1 VAELRE
7 GSVRASIDCRYIDQ
21 EPDRCD
27 PEAVIF
33 ALHGY
38 SMNASVMLR
47 LTEVWFPN
55 HRIVSIEGPYP
66 FYTSWEKREVGY
78 SWAADTRSQESVR
91 LHHEIVRRVFERSG
105 VPPQKRV
112 LLGFSQ
118 SVGLNYRFSATFP
131 DEVDA
136 VIGVCGGLS
145 KEWETGD
152 YFPVSASL
160 LHIGRTEDQSYPI
173 EQVRDFPLRLR
184 LRARD
189 VEYLEYPGG
198 HSFPSSAGPDVKDWL
213 KRRVKP

>member
-7 GSVRASIDCRYIDQ
+7 GSVSASIDCRYIDH
-21 EPDRCD
+21 EPERCD
-27 PEAVIF
+27 PTAVIF

-47 LTEVWFPN
+47 LAEMWFPA

-66 FYTSWEKREVGY
+66 FYTSLEKREVGY
-78 SWAADTRSQESVR
+78 SWAAHTRSQESVR
-91 LHHEIVRRVFERSG
+91 LHHEIVRKVFERSG
-105 VPPQKRV
+105 APPEKRV

-131 DEVDA
+131 DEVGA
-136 VIGVCGGLS
+136 VIGICGGLS

-152 YFPVSASL
+152 FHPVSASL
-160 LHIGRTEDQSYPI
+160 LHIGRTEDEAYPI
-173 EQVRDFPLRLR
+173 TQVRDFPRRLR
-184 LRARD
+184 LRAVD

-198 HSFPSSAGPDVKDWL
+198 HKFPASAGPDVSDWL
-213 KRRVKP
+213 KRKAGR